1 MTRCWKRRPFK
12 PAVAIAT
19 VFFVLSILLHGRSR
33 VSKLLIKRSAPFVAN
48 EAKVDREQSLQTV
61 QAIPV
66 LGVLVLNG
74 DDLLVRFLRS
84 IDYPVQKVVIFHNY
98 DTDESINQN
107 VRASLEEI
115 QLKKAI
121 TLGHNYI
128 REIIQLYRTS
138 NLGFSAGVNKILT
151 ATPHAKFWIIANNDV
166 AFHPGRLG
174 EIAQVMHDP
183 GSYQSSSCLW
193 GLVGHQNSPYSM
205 FVLTRRAVQTVGF
218 FDENFW
224 PAYAEDCDYTTRLVR
239 ARCSIVFESNTT
251 RIATHEESAS
261 LKYASRGKSTLSK
274 LVAQSG
280 SGFNNFDYLQAKWGV
295 NVCDLRLSEPPYMT
309 LGGYDKPFNSS
320 HFNQSTWYVDM
331 QRRVSRG
338 GPKECVVCDCRS
350 PTLVNE
356 LMG

>member
-1 MTRCWKRRPFK
+1 MTRCWKSCRRK
-12 PAVAIAT
+12 PAAAIAT
-19 VFFVLSILLHGRSR
+19 VFFVLSIVLHSR
-33 VSKLLIKRSAPFVAN
+33 LRDSKSFTTRLASCVAN
-48 EAKVDREQSLQTV
+48 EAKGDREQSLQSV
-61 QAIPV
+61 PAIPV

-74 DDLLVRFLRS
+74 DDLLIRFLRS
-84 IDYPVQKVVIFHNY
+84 IDYPVQKIVIFHNY
-98 DTDESINQN
+98 DTDEGINQN
-107 VRASLEEI
+107 VRASLEQI
-115 QLKKAI
+115 QLKSTM
-121 TLGHNYI
+121 TLGHKHI

-138 NLGFSAGVNKILT
+138 NLGFSAGVNKIIT
-151 ATPHAKFWIIANNDV
+151 ATPLAKFWMIANNDV

-174 EIAQVMHDP
+174 EIARVMHDS
-183 GSYQSSSCLW
+183 GSNQSNSCLW
-193 GLVGHQNSPYSM
+193 GLVGHRNSPYSM